1 MPRPNLLLG
10 KMKSNKTIQ
19 LKAVFLLAVFTLNTL
34 VGFAC
39 AVGLDMGFNSKH
51 HHHKEGTT
59 LHQHQDN
66 ENCCNDE
73 AVQFSQLDKLLAQA
87 VSLSVTSPAT
97 LIHFSYQPDITSYT
111 KERTPITPSKKPFA
125 RTARGI
131 RVSIQSF
138 QI

>member
-1 MPRPNLLLG
+1 
-10 KMKSNKTIQ
+10 MKLSRTIQ
-19 LKAVFLLAVFTLNTL
+19 LKAVFLLAVFTLNTM

-51 HHHKEGTT
+51 HHHKDDTIT
-59 LHQHQDN
+59 HHHQNN

-73 AVQFSQLDKLLAQA
+73 AIQFSQLDKLLAQA
-87 VSLSVTSPAT
+87 VNIGIETPVILVQNFLYHSDLSF
-97 LIHFSYQPDITSYT
+97 LI
-111 KERTPITPSKKPFA
+111 KEEIPVSPSKKPYVS
-125 RTARGI
+125 TSRGI

>member
-1 MPRPNLLLG
+1 
-10 KMKSNKTIQ
+10 MKTSRTIQ
-19 LKAVFLLAVFTLNTL
+19 LKAVFLLAVFTLNTML
-34 VGFAC
+34 GFAC

-59 LHQHQDN
+59 LHHHQDN

-73 AVQFSQLDKLLAQA
+73 AIQFSQLDKLLAQA
-87 VSLSVTSPAT
+87 VNTGIETPVV
-97 LIHFSYQPDITSYT
+97 LIHFLYQPAISLLTQPGEPLNS
-111 KERTPITPSKKPFA
+111 SKKPYVS
-125 RTARGI
+125 TARGI

>member
-1 MPRPNLLLG
+1 
-10 KMKSNKTIQ
+10 MKSNKVIQ
-19 LKAVFLLAVFTLNTL
+19 LKAVFLLAVFILNTM

-39 AVGLDMGFNSKH
+39 AVGMDMGFNSKH

-59 LHQHQDN
+59 LHHHQDN

-73 AVQFSQLDKLLAQA
+73 AIQFSQLDKLLTQA
-87 VSLSVTSPAT
+87 VNTGVEAPVAL
-97 LIHFSYQPDITSYT
+97 LHFTYQPDLLSFS
-111 KERTPITPSKKPFA
+111 KEKQPINSPKKPYVSS
-125 RTARGI
+125 ARGI

>member
-1 MPRPNLLLG
+1 
-10 KMKSNKTIQ
+10 MKTSRTIQ
-19 LKAVFLLAVFTLNTL
+19 LKAVFLLAVFTLNTML
-34 VGFAC
+34 GFAC

-59 LHQHQDN
+59 LHHHQEN

-73 AVQFSQLDKLLAQA
+73 AIQFSQLDKLLAQA
-87 VSLSVTSPAT
+87 VNTGIETPVV
-97 LIHFSYQPDITSYT
+97 LIHFLYQPAISLLTQPG
-111 KERTPITPSKKPFA
+111 EPLNPSKKPYVS
-125 RTARGI
+125 TALGI